1 MPIPSGGST
10 SAIVFVGLF
19 AAGAFVLALL
29 GHDLVTAIGAP
40 SQAALVFLMLA
51 GRLELFTVLLLFH
64 PDLWRPHGTKG
75 ILRRA

>member
-1 MPIPSGGST
+1 M
-10 SAIVFVGLF
+10 
-19 AAGAFVLALL
+19 LALL

-64 PDLWRPHGTKG
+64 PDLWRPHGTRG